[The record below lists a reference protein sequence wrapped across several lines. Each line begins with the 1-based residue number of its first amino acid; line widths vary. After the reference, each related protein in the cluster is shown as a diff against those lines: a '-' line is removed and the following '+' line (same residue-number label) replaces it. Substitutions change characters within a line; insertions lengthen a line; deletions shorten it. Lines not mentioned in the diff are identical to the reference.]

1 MASQG
6 SGNKRHRFRWS
17 LNKTEGP
24 VGNADSAI
32 STAQVFRGNV
42 NQTKSI
48 AIHDSVS
55 TASSSNPVIT
65 TPATTV
71 TLNQPTPATKEDKIP
86 DSAGASKSLS
96 VTPGSVNVNQTKA
109 VAKDENAATTAST
122 SVPAA
127 SVTTKVDPIAKD
139 SKATDSVNKTKA
151 PLPEQVPLLQQA
163 IKRLNTSIEGL
174 YKIKGVLYNELN
186 NIEIDPD
193 WWEKPVNAPSLD
205 IKMMDS
211 QIDDV
216 SKLTDR
222 LLSNQREAAEHKQ
235 SRQGILPVTM
245 SFLKT
250 ACHTV
255 SPATKA
261 VLTAV
266 SEVSSSVQPSLDE
279 INK

>member
-6 SGNKRHRFRWS
+6 SGNERHRFRWW

-32 STAQVFRGNV
+32 STAQVLRVNV

-55 TASSSNPVIT
+55 TASSSNPVPT

-71 TLNQPTPATKEDKIP
+71 TLHQPTPATKEDKIP

-96 VTPGSVNVNQTKA
+96 VNPGSVNVNQTKA
-109 VAKDENAATTAST
+109 VAKDENAAIAPT

-139 SKATDSVNKTKA
+139 LKATDSVNKTKA

-163 IKRLNTSIEGL
+163 IKRLYTSIEGL
-174 YKIKGVLYNELN
+174 YKIKGVLDNELN